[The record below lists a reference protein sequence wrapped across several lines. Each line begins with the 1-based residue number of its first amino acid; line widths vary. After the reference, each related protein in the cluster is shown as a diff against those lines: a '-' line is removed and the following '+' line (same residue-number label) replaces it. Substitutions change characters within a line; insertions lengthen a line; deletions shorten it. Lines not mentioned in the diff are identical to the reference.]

1 MGSTINSQLY
11 LSFNDSSQK
20 DDIIYNILTKKRT
33 KTQPVDSAILKK
45 VKKS

>member
-1 MGSTINSQLY
+1 MGSTICLQLY

-33 KTQPVDSAILKK
+33 KHKPVGSAILNQW
-45 VKKS
+45 